1 MTYDLSLPK
10 LVDLAIGTPEVG
22 TLDLTALHSLLHIIV
37 RKLGC
42 QKTQVLLLPD
52 HKERINW
59 LIESLD
65 ENPSLS
71 VTVEQQDGGDEVFQ
85 VMKYVNIPEH
95 VEQRSESI
103 SNSSEVQDFSERLSN
118 LESVV
123 SILPSPEEL
132 ERYQSSR
139 ESLKPEESVD
149 FLNMAARLDT
159 IEVSLGKLT
168 ALANDLLLEF
178 ARMEKMVLPYLEG
191 GDIAVLK
198 TQIDNINYL
207 LTTQFPGF
215 CSRRP
220 SDPQRASKRLT
231 INALPEDFYTRGI
244 PTIAQLPSTSTKRA
258 SSRLQSIAPSDQ
270 LEKEV
275 ECIKSVLNGLIGML
289 PLPDASGSE
298 LVLTNSEVS
307 CEESQSTMRPNFHQK
322 AASAIINL
330 RSVQK
335 EIDEIF
341 LEKEER
347 LVALETAHKEVLDL
361 GAKLQETIDAIR
373 EQFETLENKLDLIK
387 EELAMNLEDRRKI
400 LQDQLDKL
408 SQDVDYLNTDTV
420 GRVIQL
426 EMQIEDRPD
435 FALFRTRVSLEQF
448 EIQLA
453 IIKQSIEDCKLEFDR
468 NDLLQR
474 IDSLVLKLCEKV
486 DRRELSTLETKTNKK
501 LSLLQ
506 LRLNKFLTLQE
517 SIEAAGTKLKFSGN
531 FTCISCDH
539 EATTKALAN
548 LVPQSKAI
556 RAKFSYPYEMDAGY
570 ETRKNRYCAGLHTV
584 ARKPRKINAQR
595 LCQSLKVDDPSKLLN
610 LGLHIVSPENPAYK
624 IHL

>member
-1 MTYDLSLPK
+1 MTYDLTLAK

-22 TLDLTALHSLLHIIV
+22 TFDLTALHSLLHIIV
-37 RKLGC
+37 HKLGC
-42 QKTQVLLLPD
+42 QKSQVELLPD
-52 HKERINW
+52 HKGRLDW

-65 ENPSLS
+65 ENPS
-71 VTVEQQDGGDEVFQ
+71 VNVAVEQRDGDEVFQ
-85 VMKYVNIPEH
+85 VLKFEIQEQEQ
-95 VEQRSESI
+95 VEQSTESV
-103 SNSSEVQDFSERLSN
+103 SNSSDMQDISQRLST

-123 SILPSPEEL
+123 SVLPSPEKL
-132 ERYQSSR
+132 QRYQSSR

-149 FLNMAARLDT
+149 FLNMASRLDT

-168 ALANDLLLEF
+168 SLANDLLLEF
-178 ARMEKMVLPYLEG
+178 ARLEKMVLPYLEG
-191 GDIAVLK
+191 GDIAVMK
-198 TQIDNINYL
+198 TQIDNINHL

-215 CSRRP
+215 CSRRS

-231 INALPEDFYTRGI
+231 INALPEDFYTRGV
-244 PTIAQLPSTSTKRA
+244 PTIAQLPTTATKRTN
-258 SSRLQSIAPSDQ
+258 SRFQSMMVPDQ

-298 LVLTNSEVS
+298 LVLSNSEIS
-307 CEESQSTMRPNFHQK
+307 CDESQPAMRTNFHQK

-361 GAKLQETIDAIR
+361 GSKLQETSDTIR
-373 EQFETLENKLDLIK
+373 EQFDVLESKLEQMR
-387 EELAMNLEDRRKI
+387 EELVLNIEDRYKSLEI
-400 LQDQLDKL
+400 KLEKL
-408 SQDVDYLNTDTV
+408 SENVEYLNNDTV

-435 FALFRTRVSLEQF
+435 FALFRTRVSLETF
-448 EIQLA
+448 ETELA
-453 IIKQSIEDCKLEFDR
+453 ILKQCMEDFKLEFDR

-474 IDSLVLKLCEKV
+474 IDAVALQLCEKV
-486 DRRELSTLETKTNKK
+486 DHKELSTLEMKTNKK

-506 LRLNKFLTLQE
+506 LRLNKFLALQE
-517 SIEAAGTKLKFSGN
+517 SIEAAGTKLKLSGN
-531 FTCISCDH
+531 FKCISCDH
-539 EATTKALAN
+539 EATAKALAE
-548 LVPQSKAI
+548 VAPQSNPFRSKVH
-556 RAKFSYPYEMDAGY
+556 YPYEMDAGH
-570 ETRKNRYCAGLHTV
+570 ETRKNRYCAGLHTAATL
-584 ARKPRKINAQR
+584 ARKPRKINVQR
-595 LCQSLKVDDPSKLLN
+595 MCESLKLDQQLD
-610 LGLHIVSPENPAYK
+610 LGLHVVSPENPAYK